1 MKLRSLRGNSFRLIS
16 ATGVLWFCAFFYSNL
31 GFPKETSPQSSKFEY
46 LEIKNKLQTN
56 LKREKKVAVWNTC
69 TGISSCCSLNAAYA
83 YIFYVSNIFGSVT
96 SSPGIISNSSVS
108 SYFDYAK
115 RAIKRTVSLTEFD
128 VLILCTAQSFKECT
142 EIRDSL
148 PTFVEQIKLIVV
160 DENIWLKPYE
170 EFNVK
175 QKRPKLMHAYGTTQV
190 FNPEYVSNYTR
201 LVFMDLDTFLVRNVD
216 ELFCTKGFAATK
228 RPSVPLF
235 NGGVFAYSPSKQ
247 TYKAIMNYMI
257 DYMKKPGEK
266 KFAMQA
272 ILHKIFGSKFYCV
285 HPVYNCG
292 GFCGRTEKCSQISP
306 KCGIADEAELF
317 LKGAIIHS
325 KIGEPHLRQTFPTL
339 YKLWLSYS

>member
-1 MKLRSLRGNSFRLIS
+1 
-16 ATGVLWFCAFFYSNL
+16 VLFSSNL
-31 GFPKETSPQSSKFEY
+31 RFPKGACTENSKFAD
-46 LEIKNKLQTN
+46 LVTKNARFRE
-56 LKREKKVAVWNTC
+56 LKGERKVAIRNTF
-69 TGISSCCSLNAAYA
+69 TGISSQCSLTANYA
-83 YIFYVSNIFGSVT
+83 YIFYVSNISEKTT

-108 SYFDYAK
+108 TYFDYAK

-128 VLILCTAQSFKECT
+128 VIILCTIHSFRACT
-142 EIRDSL
+142 EIRSL
-148 PTFVEQIKLIVV
+148 PTFAEQIKVILV

-190 FNPEYVSNYTR
+190 FNPEYVNNYTR
-201 LVFMDLDTFLVRNVD
+201 LIFMDLDTFLMRNVD
-216 ELFCTKGFAATK
+216 ELFCTEGFAAAK

-235 NGGVFAYSPSKQ
+235 NGGVFAYSPSKH
-247 TYKAIMNYMI
+247 TYEAIMNYMI

-272 ILHKIFGSKFYCV
+272 ILHEIFGSKFYCV

-292 GFCGRTEKCSQISP
+292 GFCGGTEKCSQISP

-317 LKGAIIHS
+317 VKVAIVHS

-339 YKLWLSYS
+339 YKLWLSYG

>member
-1 MKLRSLRGNSFRLIS
+1 MRLRGLRGTSCRLIA
-16 ATGVLWFCAFFYSNL
+16 ATGVLWSCALFYSNL
-31 GFPKETSPQSSKFEY
+31 RFPKGACTENSKFAH
-46 LEIKNKLQTN
+46 LVSKNARFRE
-56 LKREKKVAVWNTC
+56 LKGERKVAIWNTC
-69 TGISSCCSLNAAYA
+69 TGISSQCSLTANYA
-83 YIFYVSNIFGSVT
+83 YIFYVSNISEKTT

-108 SYFDYAK
+108 TYFDYAK

-128 VLILCTAQSFKECT
+128 VIILCTIHSFKACT
-142 EIRDSL
+142 DIRDSL
-148 PTFVEQIKLIVV
+148 PTFAEQIKVILV

-201 LVFMDLDTFLVRNVD
+201 LIFMDLDTFLMRNVD
-216 ELFCTKGFAATK
+216 ELFCTEGFAAAK
-228 RPSVPLF
+228 RQSVPLF
-235 NGGVFAYSPSKQ
+235 NGGVFVYSPSKHK
-247 TYKAIMNYMI
+247 YKAIMNYMI

-272 ILHKIFGSKFYCV
+272 ILHEIFGSKFYCV

-292 GFCGRTEKCSQISP
+292 GFCGGTEKCSQISP

-317 LKGAIIHS
+317 VKVAIVHS

-339 YKLWLSYS
+339 YKLWLSYG